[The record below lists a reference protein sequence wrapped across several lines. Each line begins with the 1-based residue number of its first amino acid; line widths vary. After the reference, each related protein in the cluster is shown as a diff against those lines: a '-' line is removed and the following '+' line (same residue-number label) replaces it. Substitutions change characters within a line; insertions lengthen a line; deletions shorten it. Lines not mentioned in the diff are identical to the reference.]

1 MTDLLLEAL
10 LLGDGHAKGLHL
22 MIEELPIL
30 LLLLLLLDHLG
41 IPLFYEILSSFYL
54 LFCGFRDQDRK
65 SG

>member
-10 LLGDGHAKGLHL
+10 LLGDGHAEGLHL

-30 LLLLLLLDHLG
+30 LLLLLLLDHLR

-54 LFCGFRDQDRK
+54 LLCGF
-65 SG
+65 